1 MRPRE
6 HWGLKWFKK
15 RKQKKDVLGGGKRGE
30 AGEAAERR
38 GRKEG
43 GREDNSKR

>member
-43 GREDNSKR
+43 GREDNS